1 MIDEEKRQEKKEEIK
16 KEESKPDEKPK
27 EKDPADEAKKLEQK
41 KKMQAIWDKHI
52 KSKQQGKTKTNKN
65 KNAQSEE
72 EKEKGKIQINILNK
86 TGIKQAPPPI
96 KKNPVLPPWTPVS
109 KEQKIQPVRKP
120 SVDNQE
126 PPSLDDFITVGQN
139 EKIPVVGDI
148 SKSIKLTTAKS
159 LLKKI
164 SEKQVE
170 KKDSEVVEKKKDI
183 DHEEKKDL
191 EMLAINPDESA
202 PVAEIKLPPPPT
214 QNLSLPTEN
223 KDNKMATSSSDEMYT
238 LFFSDDKQVTISAD
252 DKEAAETKAS
262 DLVEIDAEANV
273 MLLSDEENEKTKE
286 DEAMEDVEKI
296 PLPMNT
302 DLVVISLDSHSEES
316 SDENSHVE
324 KDEESNENA
333 NNVDQLS
340 NEIDDENV
348 DKEKCPVEK
357 EKDKPDLK
365 MDDKLATS
373 VSNDKKTETVE
384 ENLVTN
390 QMEEKNV
397 EEIATTNDDVVTK
410 DEDISAT
417 NEETTATNVEITATK
432 EEIATTNVASIQEA
446 AETIDANVTSTTE
459 GVSSKIE
466 VLPMTQ
472 NATKK
477 GRRRSQRSAAKNVTE
492 VAIVDE
498 NEGNPIE
505 VVGVTK
511 EKPVTETKT
520 ENTIQVIQTRRSSL
534 RIQQTQSQKTSPTT
548 IRTRE
553 LSNLHDIINVDDE
566 VETNQS
572 ENVSPK
578 KKKNVDG
585 SSPTKKRTT
594 RKSSTGNKI
603 KSKTQS
609 KYIPKK
615 HLQVDIVSIS
625 DDEYE
630 NVDSASDFSEDEQEL
645 ENISSSSEKFETNIS
660 EHLENVSS
668 DSSEIEDNDTNAEL
682 ENISSDEMEGNIMT
696 VDEVGEVDEFEDFD
710 FHDEANVLDQVGDS
724 DDDMEVHSNEKEQG
738 LEKMELENISDAED
752 GDFKK
757 DEEDKIDGNSL
768 HKGLEKSST
777 PDAIDKSTGKES
789 TDDISKEEKIIEGDE
804 KDLISKET
812 EKDKDISEDM
822 VTPVD
827 EREAKIKVKLFVEK
841 TLGTEN
847 IEQENLSLINNEQD
861 TNTETIVEEK
871 MEQTTSTQS
880 TVETEEIRNKISIED
895 GEKSK
900 TVTEDEIT
908 VNVNIDQTVQENFG
922 DLSVET
928 PLDNIDQT
936 VQENLG
942 DSSVETPLDNIDQT
956 VQENLGDSSVETPL
970 DNVSKSDISSLDDSF
985 QQEEDINV
993 KSTTRRRRGRGRGR
1007 GTTRKTRRGRSSTK
1021 MQPECEIDEVPV
1033 CTEEKEEEMAIE
1045 IQEVLSTEDTDAQK
1059 TKSEENV
1066 EVVEVE
1072 TKMKSPKR
1080 GRPSKK
1086 KQNEMEVL
1094 QESTSEEIGEVLAN
1108 KSQELEITAEVLE
1121 TKLQENE
1128 INIIVEDTQNVN
1140 VEQETQKENEI
1151 QNNTEGE
1158 GTTGNILSLESG
1170 ICSEVQETQNNA
1182 KNYEVLH
1189 NEEKPEVI
1197 NLDSDDEVID
1207 TEENKNQES
1216 MEINEN
1222 VDKNSSDIKEI
1233 IGAIPEQPSIE
1244 IENKTMKT
1252 DDEHQILIQ
1261 DDNDDEKDVK
1271 ISSGELSLDIAEY
1284 NSDDETDVLPLD
1296 MDEFINLDNS
1306 TELTEIIDGNK
1317 KEVVNSEEQ
1326 GKNSSQKE
1334 TLIVENQNR
1343 KDINIEIDSLHTDNG
1358 RGDVIS
1364 ISDNESESN
1373 TDAQESQ
1380 FEKPVCLELN
1390 MDSLE
1395 TFNLSMK
1402 PEISVSNEPSI
1413 DSNKNSNA
1421 SDLFNLDFDNKE
1433 RLQLFQDDA
1442 NSNSDNTSSS
1452 SEIKIDVV
1460 LEAIDSLSRIDTLG
1474 NNVSTSGTNVEDE
1487 PQAMEDEEI
1496 PIDTGDIIEDVS
1508 ERIGKDVNSKDNEDA
1523 EFITIQKT
1531 DDSSQDE
1538 EDMVVVSS
1546 ALEEGEETENPD
1558 FKNIDVD
1565 GMEKLIC
1572 KLFKIFFLFFF

>member
-1 MIDEEKRQEKKEEIK
+1 MKDEEKRQEKKEEIK

-27 EKDPADEAKKLEQK
+27 EKDPAEEAKKLEQK

-72 EKEKGKIQINILNK
+72 EKDKGKIQINILNK

-96 KKNPVLPPWTPVS
+96 KKNPILPPWTPVS
-109 KEQKIQPVRKP
+109 QEQKIQATKIEPVRKP

-139 EKIPVVGDI
+139 EKIPVVRDI
-148 SKSIKLTTAKS
+148 SKNIKLTTAAS

-164 SEKQVE
+164 SEKQEE

-191 EMLAINPDESA
+191 EMLAINPDESR

-238 LFFSDDKQVTISAD
+238 LFFSDDKQVIISSD
-252 DKEAAETKAS
+252 DKEVEETKAS

-273 MLLSDEENEKTKE
+273 TLFSEGEDEKTKD
-286 DEAMEDVEKI
+286 DEAMEKDIEKI
-296 PLPMNT
+296 PFAMDT
-302 DLVVISLDSHSEES
+302 DLVVISLDSRSEES
-316 SDENSHVE
+316 SDENSHVA
-324 KDEESNENA
+324 KDEESNESA
-333 NNVDQLS
+333 SNVDQVS
-340 NEIDDENV
+340 NENENV
-348 DKEKCPVEK
+348 DKDKCPFKK
-357 EKDKPDLK
+357 EKDEPDLK
-365 MDDKLATS
+365 MDDELATS
-373 VSNDKKTETVE
+373 ISNDKKTETVE
-384 ENLVTN
+384 EIKDVEETLATN
-390 QMEEKNV
+390 QMEE
-397 EEIATTNDDVVTK
+397 ITTTNDDVVTK
-410 DEDISAT
+410 DEDFSAT
-417 NEETTATNVEITATK
+417 NEETTATNIEITATK
-432 EEIATTNVASIQEA
+432 EEIATTNEEIATTNVASIQEA
-446 AETIDANVTSTTE
+446 AETIDANVTSTTKN
-459 GVSSKIE
+459 VSSKIE

-477 GRRRSQRSAAKNVTE
+477 GRRRSQRGAAKNVTE

-498 NEGNPIE
+498 KEGNPIE

-511 EKPVTETKT
+511 EKPMTKTKT
-520 ENTIQVIQTRRSSL
+520 ENTIQVIQTRRSSS

-548 IRTRE
+548 TRTRE

-572 ENVSPK
+572 ENLSPK
-578 KKKNVDG
+578 KKKYIDG

-609 KYIPKK
+609 KYVPKK

-668 DSSEIEDNDTNAEL
+668 DSEIEDNDTNAEL

-752 GDFKK
+752 GDFNKK
-757 DEEDKIDGNSL
+757 DEEDKIDGNSH
-768 HKGLEKSST
+768 HKGLEKTST
-777 PDAIDKSTGKES
+777 PDAIDTSTGKES
-789 TDDISKEEKIIEGDE
+789 TDDFSKEEKLIEGDE

-822 VTPVD
+822 VTVVD
-827 EREAKIKVKLFVEK
+827 ERETKIEVKFFEEK
-841 TLGTEN
+841 TLGIEN

-861 TNTETIVEEK
+861 TNTETIVEEE

-880 TVETEEIRNKISIED
+880 TVETEEMRNKISIED
-895 GEKSK
+895 RKKS
-900 TVTEDEIT
+900 TTFTEDEIT
-908 VNVNIDQTVQENFG
+908 VN
-922 DLSVET
+922 L
-928 PLDNIDQT
+928 NIDQT

-942 DSSVETPLDNIDQT
+942 DL
-956 VQENLGDSSVETPL
+956 SVETPL

-993 KSTTRRRRGRGRGR
+993 KSTRGRRRGRGRGR
-1007 GTTRKTRRGRSSTK
+1007 GTTRNTPRRGRSSTK
-1021 MQPECEIDEVPV
+1021 IQPECEVEEVPV
-1033 CTEEKEEEMAIE
+1033 CTEEKEKEVAIE
-1045 IQEVLSTEDTDAQK
+1045 IQEVLSTEETDAQE
-1059 TKSEENV
+1059 TKSEEKV
-1066 EVVEVE
+1066 EVVELE

-1080 GRPSKK
+1080 GRLSKK
-1086 KQNEMEVL
+1086 KQNEMEVV
-1094 QESTSEEIGEVLAN
+1094 QESASDEIGEVLAN

-1121 TKLQENE
+1121 TKLQENKTH
-1128 INIIVEDTQNVN
+1128 IVVEDTQDVN
-1140 VEQETQKENEI
+1140 VEQETHKENDI
-1151 QNNTEGE
+1151 HNNTEGE

-1182 KNYEVLH
+1182 KDYEVLH
-1189 NEEKPEVI
+1189 SEEKPEVI
-1197 NLDSDDEVID
+1197 NLDSEDEIID
-1207 TEENKNQES
+1207 TKDHRNQDISEISDKNLEET

-1222 VDKNSSDIKEI
+1222 VDRNSSDIKEI
-1233 IGAIPEQPSIE
+1233 IEAIPEQHSIE
-1244 IENKTMKT
+1244 IENKTINT

-1271 ISSGELSLDIAEY
+1271 ISSGELPLDIAEY

-1296 MDEFINLDNS
+1296 MDEFINLDS
-1306 TELTEIIDGNK
+1306 SAELTEIVDESK

-1334 TLIVENQNR
+1334 TLIVVNQNR
-1343 KDINIEIDSLHTDNG
+1343 TIEQDINIEIDSLHTDNG
-1358 RGDVIS
+1358 GSDVIS
-1364 ISDNESESN
+1364 ISDNETESK

-1380 FEKPVCLELN
+1380 SEKPVCLELN
-1390 MDSLE
+1390 KNSLE

-1402 PEISVSNEPSI
+1402 PEISVSYEPSI
-1413 DSNKNSNA
+1413 DSNKNGNA
-1421 SDLFNLDFDNKE
+1421 SDIFNLDFDNKE
-1433 RLQLFQDDA
+1433 RLQIFQDDG
-1442 NSNSDNTSSS
+1442 NSNFDNASSS

-1460 LEAIDSLSRIDTLG
+1460 LEAIDSLSRVDTLG
-1474 NNVSTSGTNVEDE
+1474 NNVSTSDAKVEDE
-1487 PQAMEDEEI
+1487 PQAMEDDREEI
-1496 PIDTGDIIEDVS
+1496 PIDITGDIIENVS
-1508 ERIGKDVNSKDNEDA
+1508 ERISEDVDSKGNVDA
-1523 EFITIQKT
+1523 EFITIQNT
-1531 DDSSQDE
+1531 DENSQDE
-1538 EDMVVVSS
+1538 EDMVVSS
-1546 ALEEGEETENPD
+1546 VLEEGEETENPD
-1558 FKNIDVD
+1558 IKDIDVD
-1565 GMEKLIC
+1565 GR
-1572 KLFKIFFLFFF
+1572 